1 MHSAQDV
8 AREVQV
14 ISTVTAATI
23 AAIGI
28 VSASEGTIALGVM
41 ALLSLVLLLI
51 ARELLSRASL
61 PSRPPRSLAMDA
73 ALFSLIM
80 VHSTIVFARL
90 AGFLVEAG

>member
-1 MHSAQDV
+1 MHSTQDM

-23 AAIGI
+23 AAIRI

-41 ALLSLVLLLI
+41 ALLSLILLLV
-51 ARELLSRASL
+51 ARELLSRASF
-61 PSRPPRSLAMDA
+61 PSRPPLSRAMDA

-80 VHSTIVFARL
+80 VHSTIVVSRL
-90 AGFLVEAG
+90 AGFLLEAE